1 MNYPE
6 QTTNPNILIRAM
18 SAEDFQLIAPY
29 LERVLISQ
37 GQMLAE
43 ANQIIKFIYF
53 PEGGIVSIT
62 ATTPDDG
69 KTEIGI
75 VGRDGLTGTAVLLG
89 TDRTPHDTFVQVNG
103 SAAWRIGADD
113 FRRVVAQSV
122 TLQTLLLRYVQTFLV
137 QSAHSTVSNAHH
149 RIEARLARWLLM
161 CHDRI
166 DGDEIFI
173 THEFLSMMIAAQRTG
188 VTVSLHILEGAGIIS
203 SKRARVI
210 ILNREKL
217 LDLAGDAYG
226 APEAEYRRLIGPMGR
241 VTDASG

>member
-1 MNYPE
+1 MSNLD
-6 QTTNPNILIRAM
+6 QTSNPNILIQLM
-18 SAEDFQLIAPY
+18 IPEDFALIGPH
-29 LERVLISQ
+29 LERVLVVQ
-37 GQMLAE
+37 GQMLSE
-43 ANQIIKFIYF
+43 ANKSIEFIYF

-62 ATTPDDG
+62 ASTPGDG

-75 VGRDGLTGTAVLLG
+75 VGRDGFTGTAVLLG
-89 TDRTPHDTFVQVNG
+89 ADRTPHDTFVQVNG
-103 SAAWRIGADD
+103 SAAWRIAADD

-166 DGDEIFI
+166 DGNEIFI

-241 VTDASG
+241 LPDTLS